1 MIRTALLAASA
12 IVLFTAASA
21 NAGEV
26 RVKTS
31 GKAPAELRAEIVKA
45 ATQACGDEFRGA
57 ALAGYAYS
65 SCVRDAVDRASTQAV
80 DTQDAVANP
89 AVRAR

>member
-12 IVLFTAASA
+12 IALFASASA

-31 GKAPAELRAEIVKA
+31 GKAPAELRADIAKA
-45 ATQACGDEFRGA
+45 ASQACADEVRGT
-57 ALAGYAYS
+57 ALAGYTYTA
-65 SCVRDAVDRASTQAV
+65 CVRDAVDRAAAQANGP
-80 DTQDAVANP
+80 QKVASS
-89 AVRAR
+89 AL

>member
-12 IVLFTAASA
+12 ALLFTAASA

-26 RVKTS
+26 RVKTA
-31 GKAPAELRAEIVKA
+31 GKSAAALRADIVKA
-45 ATQACGDEFRGA
+45 ASQACGDEFGGD
-57 ALAGYAYS
+57 ALAGYAYTG
-65 SCVRDAVDRASTQAV
+65 CVRDAVHRAGAV
-80 DTQDAVANP
+80 TRGAQDAAANP